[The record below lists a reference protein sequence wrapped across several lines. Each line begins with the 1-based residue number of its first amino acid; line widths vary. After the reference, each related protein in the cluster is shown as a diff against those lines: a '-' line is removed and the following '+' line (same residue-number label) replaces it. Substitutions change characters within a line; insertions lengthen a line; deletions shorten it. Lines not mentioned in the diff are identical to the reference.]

1 MTFVFYDTETTGTD
15 TAFDQILQFG
25 AIRTDDDLN
34 EIDRFEIR
42 CRLQPH
48 IVPAPMALKVTGIRP
63 GMLLDPVLPSH
74 YEAMRQVHAKLSDW
88 SPSVF
93 VGYNSISFDE
103 NLLRQAFYQTLQ
115 SIYLTNTG
123 GNTRADMLRIAHAV
137 AVYAPNAIAIP
148 LGDAGQQVFRL
159 DRLSPANGFDH
170 AKAHDAMGDVDATI
184 HLAKLV
190 RDRAPEVW
198 GRMMELSRKQDA
210 ANILEREEIL
220 CLTQYWRGLAHNRY
234 VTECGADPTYDAAR
248 AVFDLKQDPEPY
260 LDMTIG
266 ELVHEM
272 KRSPAVIRGI
282 RTNAQPILMPHT
294 SAPDTLAEASPEMDE
309 LTRRAR
315 MIATNAEFRSRVGE
329 ALANRY
335 PEKESSP
342 HVEQQIYDGF
352 PSSSDQTLMK
362 QFHDVPWEDR
372 LRVAMEMSDYRMRR
386 IAQRLVYFERPET
399 LPEKTRAAL
408 GREIQ
413 ARLNAHDDVLPW
425 KTIADA
431 RKELDELRS
440 EDVDGSLA
448 GFIRDVDEF
457 LTERAVFV

>member
-1 MTFVFYDTETTGTD
+1 MSFVFYDTETTGTD

-25 AIRTDDDLN
+25 AIKTDDNLN
-34 EIDRFEIR
+34 EIDSFEVR
-42 CRLQPH
+42 CRLLPH
-48 IVPAPMALKVTGIRP
+48 IVPAPMALKVTGIMPR
-63 GMLLDPVLPSH
+63 MLLDPELPSH
-74 YEAMRQVHAKLSDW
+74 YEAMRQVHVKLSDW

-93 VGYNSISFDE
+93 IGYNSISFDE

-115 SIYLTNTG
+115 PTYLTNTG

-137 AVYAPNAIAIP
+137 AVYAPNAISIP
-148 LGDAGQQVFRL
+148 IGDAGQQVFRL
-159 DRLSPANGFDH
+159 DQLSPINGFDH
-170 AKAHDAMGDVDATI
+170 ANAHDAMGDVEATI
-184 HLAKLV
+184 HLAKLI

-198 GRMMELSRKQDA
+198 DRMMQLSAKQDT

-220 CLTQYWRGLAHNRY
+220 CLTQYWRGQAHNRY

-272 KRSPAVIRGI
+272 KRSLAVIRGI

-294 SAPDTLAEASPEMDE
+294 AAPEGLTKASPAMDE

-315 MIATNAEFRSRVGE
+315 MIATDMEFRSRVGE

-335 PEKESSP
+335 PEKEPSP
-342 HVEQQIYDGF
+342 HVEKQIYDGF
-352 PSSSDQTLMK
+352 SSSVNQTLMK
-362 QFHDVPWEDR
+362 RFHDVPWEDR
-372 LRVAMEMSDYRMRR
+372 LQITMEMTDLRMRR
-386 IAQRLVYFERPET
+386 IAQRLIYFERAGA
-399 LPEKTRAAL
+399 LPERTRAAL
-408 GREIQ
+408 DREIQ

-425 KTIADA
+425 RTVADA
-431 RKELDELRS
+431 QQELADIRN
-440 EDVDGSLA
+440 EDSDGSLTE
-448 GFIRDVDEF
+448 FIGDVDAF
-457 LTERAVFV
+457 LNKFLQ